1 MTDEGVA
8 AMVQGAIAML
18 EQKRDTPWD
27 RDVRRFT
34 AEMIRQGN
42 AYEGIAEKAVSM
54 ADAIER
60 SRKCPSPEAH

>member
-8 AMVQGAIAML
+8 AMVQGAIAAL

-27 RDVRRFT
+27 RDVRRFS
-34 AEMIRQGN
+34 AEMIRQG
-42 AYEGIAEKAVSM
+42 ATYEGVAEKAVAM
-54 ADAIER
+54 ANAIER